1 MYSNID
7 DVKKEL
13 KELCLEYVTILEKLK
28 DEKMITEETFE
39 KCSSQKKIF
48 LEEQQRMVIVLLLCS
63 LKDSTKNDSN
73 TIIYCNF
80 QL

>member
-48 LEEQQRMVIVLLLCS
+48 LEKQ
-63 LKDSTKNDSN
+63 
-73 TIIYCNF
+73 
-80 QL
+80 

>member
-28 DEKMITEETFE
+28 DEKWL
-39 KCSSQKKIF
+39 QKK
-48 LEEQQRMVIVLLLCS
+48 LLKSALQ
-63 LKDSTKNDSN
+63 KR
-73 TIIYCNF
+73 YF
-80 QL
+80 

>member
-28 DEKMITEETFE
+28 DEKMI
-39 KCSSQKKIF
+39 KKK
-48 LEEQQRMVIVLLLCS
+48 LLKSAL
-63 LKDSTKNDSN
+63 LKKR
-73 TIIYCNF
+73 YF
-80 QL
+80 

>member
-48 LEEQQRMVIVLLLCS
+48 LELLLCS

>member
-28 DEKMITEETFE
+28 DEKMITDETFE
-39 KCSSQKKIF
+39 KCSSQKKNIF
-48 LEEQQRMVIVLLLCS
+48 RR
-63 LKDSTKNDSN
+63 
-73 TIIYCNF
+73 TIEDGNSIIIM
-80 QL
+80 

>member
-39 KCSSQKKIF
+39 KCSSQKDIF
-48 LEEQQRMVIVLLLCS
+48 RR
-63 LKDSTKNDSN
+63 
-73 TIIYCNF
+73 TIEDGNSIIIM
-80 QL
+80 

>member
-28 DEKMITEETFE
+28 DEIFNSR
-39 KCSSQKKIF
+39 SSF
-48 LEEQQRMVIVLLLCS
+48 NLRP
-63 LKDSTKNDSN
+63 
-73 TIIYCNF
+73 
-80 QL
+80 

>member
-39 KCSSQKKIF
+39 KCSSTKKNIF
-48 LEEQQRMVIVLLLCS
+48 RR
-63 LKDSTKNDSN
+63 
-73 TIIYCNF
+73 TIEDGNSIIIM
-80 QL
+80 

>member
-39 KCSSQKKIF
+39 KCSSQKIF
-48 LEEQQRMVIVLLLCS
+48 LEEQ
-63 LKDSTKNDSN
+63 
-73 TIIYCNF
+73 
-80 QL
+80 